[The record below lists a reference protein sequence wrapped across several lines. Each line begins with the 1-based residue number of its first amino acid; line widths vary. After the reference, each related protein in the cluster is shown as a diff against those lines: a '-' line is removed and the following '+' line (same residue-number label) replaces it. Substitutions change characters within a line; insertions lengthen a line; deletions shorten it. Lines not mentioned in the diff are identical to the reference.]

1 MKNMS
6 FTKKVI
12 ALVVVSGFVAS
23 ASIFGITYYFAAAGF
38 QDQSRAELTKLAD
51 LVSLQMKETGQ
62 KLGLAASLLASRR
75 DVAEAIERKD
85 SAFLQKLGKQVMS
98 KSGITV
104 VTIADR
110 EGNVV
115 ARGHADKSGD
125 SVMSQLNVKK
135 SLAGESSSG
144 VEEGTVVKFSLRAGE
159 PVKSDSRI
167 VGTIT
172 TGVDLSA
179 NDSFVE
185 DVKKLFGVECSIYQG
200 DTSTSTTVMK
210 DGKRMAG
217 AQVGDAKIVEAVLS
231 RGERFVGAGEILGNK
246 HDTAY
251 WPLISIDGK
260 KAGMLFIAKNRDMAE
275 KALASMIRSIL
286 IGSLAIGALMIGA
299 ALLLMRSMTKPVD
312 ITLQGLVDAT
322 DHVTSGSSQLA
333 EVSIHLAEGASEQA
347 SSIQESSS
355 SLEQMAA
362 MTRRNAGNTE
372 QARTMMGKAREIL
385 AVVEKNMNNMTTAME
400 EINKSSEETGKII
413 KTIDEIAFQTN
424 LLALNAAV
432 EAARAGEAG
441 AGFAVVAGEVRNLA
455 IRAAEAAKNTSSLIE
470 NIIRDAKGG
479 GELTTLTR
487 QSFSD
492 NLDFMAKIT
501 NLVDEIAA
509 ANHEQAQGI
518 EQINKAMA
526 EMDRVTQQT
535 AANAEETAST
545 SEQMS
550 AQAAQ
555 LKQHV
560 GELSLVVGGQRSDQ
574 QS

>member
-1 MKNMS
+1 MKKMS

-12 ALVVVSGFVAS
+12 ALVVVSGFVTS
-23 ASIFGITYYFAAAGF
+23 ASIFGITYYFASAGF
-38 QDQSRAELTKLAD
+38 QDQSQAELAKLAD
-51 LVSLQMKETGQ
+51 LVSGQMKETGL
-62 KLGLAASLLASRR
+62 KLGITASLLASRR
-75 DVAEAIERKD
+75 DVADAIEKKD
-85 SAFLQKLGKQVMS
+85 SAFLQKMGKQIMS
-98 KSGITV
+98 KSGISV

-115 ARGHADKSGD
+115 ARGHADKIGD
-125 SVMSQLNVKK
+125 SVLSQLNVKK
-135 SLAGESSSG
+135 SLAGESSTG

-159 PVKSDSRI
+159 PVKSDNRI

-185 DVKKLFGVECSIYQG
+185 EVKKLFGVECAIFQG

-217 AQVGDAKIVEAVLS
+217 VQVGNAEIVERVLG
-231 RGERFVGAGEILGNK
+231 RGERFVGVGDILGSK
-246 HDTAY
+246 YDTAY
-251 WPLISIDGK
+251 WPLVSIDGK
-260 KAGMLFIAKNRDMAE
+260 KAGMLFIAKDREVAE
-275 KALASMIRSIL
+275 RALSKMILSIL
-286 IGSLAIGALMIGA
+286 TGSLAIGVLMIGA
-299 ALLLMRSMTKPVD
+299 ALLMMRSMTKPVD
-312 ITLQGLVDAT
+312 ITLQGLVEAT
-322 DHVTSGSSQLA
+322 DHVNTGSAQLA

-362 MTRRNAGNTE
+362 MTHRNAGNTE
-372 QARTMMGKAREIL
+372 QARTMMGQAREIL
-385 AVVEKNMNNMTTAME
+385 TVVEKNMNNMTTAME
-400 EINKSSEETGKII
+400 DINHSSEETEKII

-455 IRAAEAAKNTSSLIE
+455 IRAAEAAKSTSALIE

-492 NLDFMAKIT
+492 NLDFMAKIA

-560 GELSLVVGGQRSDQ
+560 VDLSNIVGVQRGDQ